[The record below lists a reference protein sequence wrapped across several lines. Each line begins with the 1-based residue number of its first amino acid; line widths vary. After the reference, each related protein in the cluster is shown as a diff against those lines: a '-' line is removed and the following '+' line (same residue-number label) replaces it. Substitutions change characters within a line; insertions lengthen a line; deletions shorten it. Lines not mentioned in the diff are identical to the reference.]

1 MRRTQD
7 NGWWNRLLHDASGA
21 EIAEA
26 AVVLPLLFMLL
37 FGIMWFARA
46 FNIYTTVN
54 RAARQG
60 ALAEAANNCATCGN
74 AFRTSNDIRDNVV
87 YPILIASHLD
97 PAQVQNFNVQRDVVL
112 NPGSPIIEHGAVVS
126 LDYPYNFKLN
136 GITCCPPRLSPILQ
150 NLTVRA
156 QAQARQEEEQC
167 HGRVNSG
174 GAGLDMG
181 HASREHF
188 PLCGQSCGGMRALRS

>member
-1 MRRTQD
+1 MKHKTRQKIKAFE
-7 NGWWNRLLHDASGA
+7 RLVWETTGA

-60 ALAEAANNCATCGN
+60 ALAAAANNCATCGN
-74 AFRTSNDIRDNVV
+74 ARQTQANIQTNVV
-87 YPILIASHLD
+87 NPILTAAHLD
-97 PAQVQNFNVQRDVVL
+97 PAQVQNFSVLWDQPL
-112 NPGSPIIEHGAVVS
+112 NPGSPIVEQGTVVS

-136 GITCCPPRLSPILQ
+136 GITCCPPALSPI
-150 NLTVRA
+150 TTGVVIKA
-156 QAQARQEEEQC
+156 KAQARQE
-167 HGRVNSG
+167 
-174 GAGLDMG
+174 D
-181 HASREHF
+181 
-188 PLCGQSCGGMRALRS
+188 

>member
-1 MRRTQD
+1 MRRTQ
-7 NGWWNRLLHDASGA
+7 NSGWWSRLLRDAAGA

-46 FNIYTTVN
+46 YNIYTTVN

-74 AFRTSNDIRDNVV
+74 ASRSSTDIRDNVV

-97 PAQVQNFNVQRDVVL
+97 PGQVQNFNVQRDAIL
-112 NPGSPIIEHGAVVS
+112 NPGSPIIEHGTVVS
-126 LDYPYNFKLN
+126 LDYPFNFKLN
-136 GITCCPPRLSPILQ
+136 GISCCPPRLSPI
-150 NLTVRA
+150 TTGVMIRA
-156 QAQARQEEEQC
+156 QAQARQE
-167 HGRVNSG
+167 
-174 GAGLDMG
+174 D
-181 HASREHF
+181 
-188 PLCGQSCGGMRALRS
+188 

>member
-1 MRRTQD
+1 M
-7 NGWWNRLLHDASGA
+7 AAGA

-46 FNIYTTVN
+46 YNIYTTVN

-136 GITCCPPRLSPILQ
+136 GISCCPPRLSPILQ
-150 NLTVRA
+150 NVMIRA
-156 QAQARQEEEQC
+156 QAQARQE
-167 HGRVNSG
+167 
-174 GAGLDMG
+174 D
-181 HASREHF
+181 
-188 PLCGQSCGGMRALRS
+188 

>member
-1 MRRTQD
+1 MRRTQN
-7 NGWWNRLLHDASGA
+7 NGWWNGLLHDASGA

-60 ALAEAANNCATCGN
+60 ALAAAANNCATCGN
-74 AFRTSNDIRDNVV
+74 IPRTQAYIQNNVV
-87 YPILIASHLD
+87 NPILVASHLD
-97 PAQVQNFNVQRDVVL
+97 PGQVQNFNVSWNQPL
-112 NPGSPIIEHGAVVS
+112 NPGSPLVEQGTVVT

-136 GITCCPPRLSPILQ
+136 GISCCPPRLSPILQ

-156 QAQARQEEEQC
+156 KAEARQEE
-167 HGRVNSG
+167 
-174 GAGLDMG
+174 
-181 HASREHF
+181 
-188 PLCGQSCGGMRALRS
+188 

>member
-1 MRRTQD
+1 MKQTRNNRW
-7 NGWWNRLLHDASGA
+7 GSRLLRDASGA

-26 AVVLPLLFMLL
+26 AVVLPLLFMML

-74 AFRTSNDIRDNVV
+74 VSRTSNDIRDNVV

-97 PAQVQNFNVQRDVVL
+97 PGQVQNFNVQRDVIL

-126 LDYPYNFKLN
+126 LDYPFNFKLN
-136 GITCCPPRLSPILQ
+136 GISCCPPRLSPITQ
-150 NLTVRA
+150 GVTIRA
-156 QAQARQEEEQC
+156 QAQARQE
-167 HGRVNSG
+167 
-174 GAGLDMG
+174 D
-181 HASREHF
+181 
-188 PLCGQSCGGMRALRS
+188 

>member
-1 MRRTQD
+1 MKQTQK
-7 NGWWNRLLHDASGA
+7 NSWGRRLLQDAAGA

-74 AFRTSNDIRDNVV
+74 ASRAPNDIRDNVV

-97 PAQVQNFNVQRDVVL
+97 PAQVQNFNVQRDVIL
-112 NPGSPIIEHGAVVS
+112 NPGSPIIEHGSVVS

-136 GITCCPPRLSPILQ
+136 GFSCCPPRLTPILP

-156 QAQARQEEEQC
+156 QAQARQEE
-167 HGRVNSG
+167 
-174 GAGLDMG
+174 
-181 HASREHF
+181 
-188 PLCGQSCGGMRALRS
+188 